1 VVFYARAATARRGV
15 PLGVAALEELAARRD
30 DLRVV
35 TFGDAAPLR
44 AGFESEHAGVVG
56 PEALA
61 GLFGSGTAGLCLS
74 LTNHSLIPPEMLA
87 CGMPC
92 VDLDRP
98 STRSVYGAGGPVALV
113 PFDPVA
119 IADALQRLLDD
130 EAEWTRRS
138 EAGQALVAG
147 SSWDR
152 SAAEVEAGLRDAL
165 RR

>member
-1 VVFYARAATARRGV
+1 V

-30 DLRVV
+30 GLRVV
-35 TFGDAAPLR
+35 AFGDPAPLR
-44 AGFESEHAGVVG
+44 ARFASEHAGVLG

-61 GLFGSGTAGLCLS
+61 GLFAGGTAGLCLS
-74 LTNHSLIPPEMLA
+74 LTNYSLIPREMLA

-98 STRSVYGAGGPVALV
+98 STRSAYGAGGPVALA
-113 PFDPVA
+113 PFDPVG
-119 IADALQRLLDD
+119 IADALERLLDD
-130 EAEWTRRS
+130 EAEWGRRS

-147 SSWDR
+147 YTWDR